1 MSNYIKDKKFTL
13 IYLASE
19 KGIPIQLLPRFVYSD
34 ENGQS
39 LVVSVRGG
47 PMSSDSYI
55 YDDLEITMPDGK
67 KRTWRQKDLYD
78 YLYSLRNDEAASLC
92 NINEENSSRI
102 GVIVQHW
109 STVTVQKAIVLAYSD
124 GSTVEKINE
133 DLRALNLDFFHAK
146 NGGPELMAD
155 FLLSDFVIKDFH
167 KKTLKSE
174 YDSDLDLFMSEEFD
188 INKPDFGYDVK
199 PDFEI
204 SNIENIYAPKYF
216 EEDDLDSGSYK
227 SSSWLYYYSMNL
239 NALDRLISLLG
250 IPYRVQRILTDE
262 QKLILKEEAP
272 AVLLDEIDYIARK
285 VFNLPVDDFKEH
297 RRHSYLAARS
307 ASWNAELYDALG
319 GDGNGSVYLGDGVS
333 ISPSGKMVDD

>member
-1 MSNYIKDKKFTL
+1 MGNYIKDRKFTL

-78 YLYSLRNDEAASLC
+78 YLYSLRNDEAVRLC

-133 DLRALNLDFFHAK
+133 DLRALNFDFFHAK

-155 FLLSDFVIKDFH
+155 FLLWKVCI
-167 KKTLKSE
+167 TLATE
-174 YDSDLDLFMSEEFD
+174 
-188 INKPDFGYDVK
+188 
-199 PDFEI
+199 
-204 SNIENIYAPKYF
+204 
-216 EEDDLDSGSYK
+216 
-227 SSSWLYYYSMNL
+227 
-239 NALDRLISLLG
+239 
-250 IPYRVQRILTDE
+250 RV
-262 QKLILKEEAP
+262 
-272 AVLLDEIDYIARK
+272 
-285 VFNLPVDDFKEH
+285 
-297 RRHSYLAARS
+297 
-307 ASWNAELYDALG
+307 DA
-319 GDGNGSVYLGDGVS
+319 
-333 ISPSGKMVDD
+333 